1 MHKENTYKNFR
12 CLVNFNMKLHDLKN
26 CHFKKKMMSVDFK
39 TLIKFRR
46 G

>member
-1 MHKENTYKNFR
+1 MHKENNYKDFS
-12 CLVNFNMKLHDLKN
+12 CPVNFNMKLHNLKN
-26 CHFKKKMMSVDFK
+26 CHLKKKMISVDFK